1 MSKALKS
8 AAYRL
13 QVEIRICRLV
23 LRDSRAPRPAKLLL
37 WLALAHA
44 LSPIDLVPDFVP
56 LLGQLDDLIIVPA
69 LLIAALKLIPKEVI
83 EDCRAEAIVAD
94 QIARSESST
103 DNFWEESREEREET
117 GKDKHM
123 GPTLLPAPGASS
135 GFVRSSHGCSH
146 ERHCQG
152 TGMAGACERRDDA
165 DQ

>member
-1 MSKALKS
+1 MPKVLKS
-8 AAYRL
+8 AAHRL

-23 LRDSRAPRPAKLLL
+23 LKDSRAPGPARLLL

-103 DNFWEESREEREET
+103 DNFREEREEN
-117 GKDKHM
+117 G
-123 GPTLLPAPGASS
+123 
-135 GFVRSSHGCSH
+135 
-146 ERHCQG
+146 E
-152 TGMAGACERRDDA
+152 
-165 DQ
+165 